1 MIVRSN
7 LQVSGFAST
16 LRPAWVLAREVLRAR
31 TTWAVLVAALALD
44 LLARWSLRWTLSG
57 GGESEA
63 RLAPELRWMLA
74 SVLALMLL
82 LRTERWR
89 PLFRGQTQA
98 SSYLIVLLSC
108 LSLQCFGLVVLGI
121 PALARGAGHELLA
134 RGVVGEFCFLG
145 SLTGLLALTRLDSR
159 ALAVV
164 FALLAWCV
172 PLLGYPEQ
180 SESISGTIPMT
191 RSPWTV
197 DGILPML
204 VPQLLALGFVC
215 LERWRR

>member
-16 LRPAWVLAREVLRAR
+16 LRPAWVLTREVLRTR
-31 TTWAVLVAALALD
+31 TTIAVLVAALALD
-44 LLARWSLRWTLSG
+44 LFARWSLRWTLADG
-57 GGESEA
+57 GDSEA
-63 RLAPELRWMLA
+63 RLTPELRWLLA

-82 LRTERWR
+82 LRSERWR
-89 PLFRGQTQA
+89 PLLRGL
-98 SSYLIVLLSC
+98 SSTSVYVVVFLSC
-108 LSLQCFGLVVLGI
+108 VYLQCFCLLVLSI
-121 PALARGAGHELLA
+121 PTLARGAGYELLA
-134 RGVVGEFCFLG
+134 RGAVGELCFLG

-180 SESISGTIPMT
+180 SGSISGTIPMT
-191 RSPWTV
+191 RSPWTA